1 LNRRSPDP
9 LLAMVLVL
17 AGMPLTVACTPTG
30 NGTAFTLD
38 ICHPVPTFDT
48 STGQCT
54 AAAPSRFALSV
65 VPAGFGTVA
74 PQSLMAATRA
84 ADAPDPPPPRLPA

>member
-17 AGMPLTVACTPTG
+17 AGMPLAIASTPTG
-30 NGTAFTLD
+30 NGTVFTLD

-65 VPAGFGTVA
+65 VSAGFGTVT